1 MMNEEEIRAIDWEE
15 ITQKE
20 LIGLCRNWNREKE
33 LFRKIV
39 ERALHLVFI
48 DVAELA
54 GEIGE
59 DAHEVEAWLKGEG
72 LPQEEWMLLIL
83 TDIIQVRLQ
92 TIRRRKLPTA

>member
-1 MMNEEEIRAIDWEE
+1 MQENEIRAIDWSNVTQEE
-15 ITQKE
+15 
-20 LIGLCRNWNREKE
+20 LVGYCRNWNCEKE

-48 DVAELA
+48 DAAELA

-59 DAHEVEAWLKGEG
+59 DAHEVEAWLEGEG
-72 LPQEEWMLLIL
+72 LPSEEWMLLIL